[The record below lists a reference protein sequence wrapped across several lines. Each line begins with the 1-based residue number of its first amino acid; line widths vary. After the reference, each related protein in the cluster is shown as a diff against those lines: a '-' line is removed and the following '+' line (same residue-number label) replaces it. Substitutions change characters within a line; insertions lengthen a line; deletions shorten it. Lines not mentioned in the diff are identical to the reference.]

1 MKAMNKNLGPDFATE
16 QEGRLDLQLSDLL
29 EVVLRLE
36 RRWRQEER
44 LDAAI
49 KYTR

>member
-1 MKAMNKNLGPDFATE
+1 MKAMNNNLGPDFATE
-16 QEGRLDLQLSDLL
+16 QEGRLDLQLIDLL

-44 LDAAI
+44 LDAAV